1 MKKLIF
7 IIALLLSSLPNSD
20 LSAVA
25 ACDSS
30 QSNLVAASRKKTIKR
45 EIPCND
51 DISKIMN
58 HTPISVNLIHGKPN
72 IIIKGPEENIDNVRV
87 MISGTTV
94 SVISAD
100 RTGKID
106 MSGVEVTIY
115 AKDISTL
122 VNFGSGSINADRLDS
137 TGTKI
142 QSLGAGDIDI
152 ETMDCTGTQI
162 NNSGSGNITITSLD
176 CTSLRS
182 ILQGSGDILI
192 KSADTTGVELTAQGS
207 GSIKIKSIDCTT
219 LKAYNQGSGNIEVA
233 GDATSVKLYNQ
244 GSGTIVAKG
253 LDCTRITKVNS
264 GSGNI
269 RD

>member
-162 NNSGSGNITITSLD
+162 NNSGSG
-176 CTSLRS
+176 
-182 ILQGSGDILI
+182 DILI